1 LEVRS
6 DGTLVFEV
14 PISGFYSV
22 TDDSGRE
29 RWRLAANPPPV
40 ESDLAAWEPSAV
52 ESRLA
57 RRTDAESDL
66 PPGWFGN
73 EPDRQEW
80 WRILLAAALAF
91 LLIETVV
98 ANRSTP

>member
-1 LEVRS
+1 MA
-6 DGTLVFEV
+6 
-14 PISGFYSV
+14 
-22 TDDSGRE
+22 SGRQ
-29 RWRLAANPPPV
+29 PT
-40 ESDLAAWEPSAV
+40 
-52 ESRLA
+52 A
-57 RRTDAESDL
+57 RRIGPGRLGALGRREPLGSAYRCRIGSA
-66 PPGWFGN
+66 PGWFGN